1 MKIKN
6 KNTILVVGASGATG
20 RLLVEQL
27 LDCGQ
32 HVKII
37 VRSKNNLPESIKGN
51 RNVTI
56 IQASILD
63 LSVAELNEYVKGCNA
78 IASCLGHNISFKGL
92 FGNPRRLVT
101 DATKRLCTA
110 IKVGQPQITVK
121 YILMN
126 TVGNRNRDLPEKI
139 SFAERCVILLLRI
152 LLPPHID
159 NEEAADFLRTKIG
172 QDDNTIDWVAVRP
185 SGLVDEQEVTE
196 YIIHPSPVSSAIFDD
211 GKVSRVNVAAFINEL
226 ITDQDLWENWKSQ
239 MPVIYNKRD
248 NQ

>member
-37 VRSKNNLPESIKGN
+37 VRSKNNLPESIKSN
-51 RNVTI
+51 KNVTI

-63 LSVAELNEYVKGCNA
+63 LSIAELNEYVKGCNA

-92 FGNPRRLVT
+92 FGNPRKLVT

-110 IKVGQPQITVK
+110 IKVGEP
-121 YILMN
+121 
-126 TVGNRNRDLPEKI
+126 
-139 SFAERCVILLLRI
+139 
-152 LLPPHID
+152 
-159 NEEAADFLRTKIG
+159 
-172 QDDNTIDWVAVRP
+172 
-185 SGLVDEQEVTE
+185 
-196 YIIHPSPVSSAIFDD
+196 
-211 GKVSRVNVAAFINEL
+211 
-226 ITDQDLWENWKSQ
+226 
-239 MPVIYNKRD
+239 
-248 NQ
+248 